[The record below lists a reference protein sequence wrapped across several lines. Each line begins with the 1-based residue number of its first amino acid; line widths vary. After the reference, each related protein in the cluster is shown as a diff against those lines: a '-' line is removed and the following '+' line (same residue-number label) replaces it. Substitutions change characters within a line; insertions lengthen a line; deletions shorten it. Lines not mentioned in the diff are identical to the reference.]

1 MSDLSLAQERLKTLR
16 MSESAQYLPTL
27 VKEAEMHDKSYLGF
41 LNSIL
46 EYEQKRR
53 EEKLLER
60 RLKWAAFPSHKTLD
74 EFNLDE
80 QRSLSRKQLNQLKE
94 LTWIEQL
101 YNIIFLGP
109 PGVGKTHLAIGLGLE
124 AIHQGYKVM
133 FISMG
138 DLVHTLKT
146 EEISRKSK
154 TRIKRIRDANLLII
168 DDLMFMAMDH
178 HEANLFFHLINDLYN
193 KSSIILTSN
202 KAPKDWGELL
212 GDPAITTAILDRIIH
227 RAEIIHLNGD
237 SYRMKHRTSIFESS
251 KV

>member
-1 MSDLSLAQERLKTLR
+1 M
-16 MSESAQYLPTL
+16 PTL
-27 VKEAEMHDKSYLGF
+27 IKEAEVNDMTYLSF

-53 EEKLLER
+53 EGKLQEK
-60 RLKWAAFPSHKTLD
+60 RLKWAAFPFRKSLD

-80 QRSLSRKQLNQLKE
+80 QQSLSKKQLNQLKE

-101 YNIIFLGP
+101 YNIILLGP

-124 AIHQGYKVM
+124 AIQQGYKVM

-138 DLVHTLKT
+138 ELIHILKT
-146 EEISRKSK
+146 EEISRKSQ
-154 TRIKRIRDANLLII
+154 TRMKRIRSANLVII
-168 DDLMFMAMDH
+168 DDLMFMAMDQK
-178 HEANLFFHLINDLYN
+178 EANLFFHLINDLYN

-202 KAPKDWGELL
+202 KAPKEWGELL

-237 SYRMKHRTSIFESS
+237 SYRMKHRTSIFT
-251 KV
+251 

>member
-109 PGVGKTHLAIGLGLE
+109 PGVGKTHLAVGLGLE

-138 DLVHTLKT
+138 ELVHTLKT
-146 EEISRKSK
+146 EEISRKSQ
-154 TRIKRIRDANLLII
+154 TRMKRIRDANLLII
-168 DDLMFMAMDH
+168 DDLMFMAMDQ

>member
-1 MSDLSLAQERLKTLR
+1 MSDLSLAKERLKTLR

-154 TRIKRIRDANLLII
+154 TRMKRIRDANLLII
-168 DDLMFMAMDH
+168 DDLMFMAMDQ

>member
-16 MSESAQYLPTL
+16 MSESAQYLPML

-124 AIHQGYKVM
+124 AIHQGYRV
-133 FISMG
+133 I
-138 DLVHTLKT
+138 
-146 EEISRKSK
+146 
-154 TRIKRIRDANLLII
+154 
-168 DDLMFMAMDH
+168 
-178 HEANLFFHLINDLYN
+178 
-193 KSSIILTSN
+193 
-202 KAPKDWGELL
+202 
-212 GDPAITTAILDRIIH
+212 
-227 RAEIIHLNGD
+227 
-237 SYRMKHRTSIFESS
+237 
-251 KV
+251 

>member
-1 MSDLSLAQERLKTLR
+1 MSNLSLAQERLRTLR
-16 MSESAQYLPTL
+16 MSESAEYLPSL
-27 VKEAEMHDKSYLGF
+27 LKEADVNDKSYLGF

-46 EYEQKRR
+46 EYELRRR

-60 RLKWAAFPSHKTLD
+60 RMKWAAFPSHKTLD
-74 EFNLDE
+74 DFNLDE
-80 QRSLSRKQLNQLKE
+80 QQSLSRKQLNQLKE

-101 YNIIFLGP
+101 YNIILLGP

-124 AIHQGYKVM
+124 AVYKGYKVM
-133 FISMG
+133 FLTMG
-138 DLVHTLKT
+138 ELIHTLKT
-146 EEISRKSK
+146 EEISRKSQ
-154 TRIKRIRDANLLII
+154 TRLKRIRDANLLII
-168 DDLMFMAMDH
+168 DDLMFMAMDQ

-193 KSSIILTSN
+193 KSSIVLTSN

-251 KV
+251 KA

>member
-1 MSDLSLAQERLKTLR
+1 MSNLSLAQERLRTLR
-16 MSESAQYLPTL
+16 MSESAEYLPSL
-27 VKEAEMHDKSYLGF
+27 LKEADVNDKSYLGF

-46 EYEQKRR
+46 EYELRRR

-60 RLKWAAFPSHKTLD
+60 RMKWAAFPSHKTLD
-74 EFNLDE
+74 DFNLDE
-80 QRSLSRKQLNQLKE
+80 QQSLSRKQLNQLKE

-101 YNIIFLGP
+101 YNIILLGP

-124 AIHQGYKVM
+124 AVYKGYKVM
-133 FISMG
+133 FLTMG
-138 DLVHTLKT
+138 ELIHTLKT
-146 EEISRKSK
+146 EEISRKSQ
-154 TRIKRIRDANLLII
+154 TRLKRIRDANLLII
-168 DDLMFMAMDH
+168 DDLMFMAMDQ

-193 KSSIILTSN
+193 KSSIVLTSN

-251 KV
+251 